1 MIGGHSSV
9 VQHIGLSPVQL
20 NRAPRFKSGCSLRM
34 HDKPRII
41 ISICFSVCRSTCHL
55 VYYTEA
61 TLRPRWTI
69 LYFVVL
75 YPGFILPDDSALLLR
90 SSFVLH
96 TLRTQSSGTY
106 KISKVTDKAINRI
119 YEQFLEYNGIYP
131 ADVTLEAGE
140 RLITQV
146 VSTEVSVSKTKY
158 AQVPDKNPILSP

>member
-1 MIGGHSSV
+1 
-9 VQHIGLSPVQL
+9 
-20 NRAPRFKSGCSLRM
+20 M

-96 TLRTQSSGTY
+96 TLRTQSCTY
-106 KISKVTDKAINRI
+106 KISKVTDKAINHI
-119 YEQFLEYNGIYP
+119 NEQFLEYNGIDP

-140 RLITQV
+140 RLVIQG
-146 VSTEVSVSKTKY
+146 VSTEVSVPKTKY
-158 AQVPDKNPILSP
+158 AQATS

>member
-1 MIGGHSSV
+1 MTSQELSLVSV
-9 VQHIGLSPVQL
+9 FLFVV
-20 NRAPRFKSGCSLRM
+20 APA
-34 HDKPRII
+34 
-41 ISICFSVCRSTCHL
+41 IC
-55 VYYTEA
+55 YTTPK